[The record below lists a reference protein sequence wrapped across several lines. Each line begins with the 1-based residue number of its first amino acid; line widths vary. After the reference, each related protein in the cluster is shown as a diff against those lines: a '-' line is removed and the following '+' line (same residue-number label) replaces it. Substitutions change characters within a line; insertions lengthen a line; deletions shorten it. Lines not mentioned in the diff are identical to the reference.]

1 MNCNFYNTFVSDYSQ
16 SYLKFMLRLSTET
29 RQAQIKEA
37 TLEIISNEG
46 LAKLSI
52 KNLAAKV
59 GVSEGAIYRH
69 FKSKK
74 DILLSIVEDVYTNLV
89 VNQKEIANSKM
100 VTSIKLY
107 TFFCKQI
114 QYLIHN
120 KGVTILL
127 FSEATHTNDSNLKEK
142 LLKILKAQKTLLIQI
157 VQEGI
162 SHDLWNKNIDVN
174 DFATIYMGI
183 PVILNIELVLN
194 KENFN
199 HEEFCN
205 RMFSLLKRILKP

>member
-1 MNCNFYNTFVSDYSQ
+1 
-16 SYLKFMLRLSTET
+16 MLRLSTET

-37 TLEIISNEG
+37 VLDIISTEG
-46 LAKLSI
+46 LAKLST
-52 KNLAAKV
+52 KNLASKV

-74 DILLSIVEDVYTNLV
+74 DILLSIVEDVHINLV
-89 VNQKEIANSKM
+89 VNQTEIANSEM
-100 VTSIKLY
+100 VSSIKLF

-142 LLKILKAQKTLLIQI
+142 LLKILKAQKALLKQI
-157 VQEGI
+157 VTEGV
-162 SHDLWNKNIDVN
+162 SHGHWNKNINID

-183 PVILNIELVLN
+183 PVILNIEMVLN

-205 RMFSLLKRILKP
+205 RMFSLLERILKP

>member
-1 MNCNFYNTFVSDYSQ
+1 
-16 SYLKFMLRLSTET
+16 MLRLSTET

-37 TLEIISNEG
+37 VLDIISTEG
-46 LAKLSI
+46 LARLST

-74 DILLSIVEDVYTNLV
+74 AILLSIVEDVYTNLV
-89 VNQKEIANSKM
+89 VNQKEIANSEM

-127 FSEATHTNDSNLKEK
+127 FSEATHTNDSNLKEN
-142 LLKILKAQKTLLIQI
+142 LLKILKAQKTLLKQI
-157 VQEGI
+157 VAEGI
-162 SHDLWNKNIDVN
+162 SSGLWNKSINLD

-205 RMFSLLKRILKP
+205 RMFSLLERILKP

>member
-1 MNCNFYNTFVSDYSQ
+1 
-16 SYLKFMLRLSTET
+16 MLRLSTET

-37 TLEIISNEG
+37 VLEIISTEG
-46 LAKLSI
+46 LAKLST

-74 DILLSIVEDVYTNLV
+74 DILLSIIEDVYTNLV
-89 VNQKEIANSKM
+89 VNQKEIANSEM
-100 VTSIKLY
+100 VSSIKLY

-120 KGVTILL
+120 KGITILL
-127 FSEATHTNDSNLKEK
+127 FSEATHTNDSILKEK
-142 LLKILKAQKTLLIQI
+142 LLKILKAQKTLLKQI
-157 VQEGI
+157 VAEGI
-162 SHDLWNKNIDVN
+162 SNGSWNKSIDIN
-174 DFATIYMGI
+174 DFATLYMGI
-183 PVILNIELVLN
+183 PVILNIEMVLN

-205 RMFSLLKRILKP
+205 RMFSLLERILKP

>member
-1 MNCNFYNTFVSDYSQ
+1 VSDYSHI
-16 SYLKFMLRLSTET
+16 LKIMLRLSTET

-37 TLEIISNEG
+37 VLDIISTEG
-46 LAKLSI
+46 LAKLST
-52 KNLAAKV
+52 KNLASKV

-74 DILLSIVEDVYTNLV
+74 DILLSIVEDVHINLV
-89 VNQKEIANSKM
+89 VNQTEIANSEM
-100 VTSIKLY
+100 VSSIKLF

-142 LLKILKAQKTLLIQI
+142 LLKILKAQKALLKQI
-157 VQEGI
+157 VTEGV
-162 SHDLWNKNIDVN
+162 SHGHWNKNINID

-183 PVILNIELVLN
+183 PVILNIEMVLN

-205 RMFSLLKRILKP
+205 RMFSLLERILKP

>member
-1 MNCNFYNTFVSDYSQ
+1 VSDYSHV
-16 SYLKFMLRLSTET
+16 LILMLRLSTET

-37 TLEIISNEG
+37 VLDIISTEG
-46 LAKLSI
+46 LARLST

-74 DILLSIVEDVYTNLV
+74 AILLSIVEDVYTNLV
-89 VNQKEIANSKM
+89 VNQKEIANSEM

-127 FSEATHTNDSNLKEK
+127 FSEATHTNDSNLKEN
-142 LLKILKAQKTLLIQI
+142 LLKILKAQKTLLKQI
-157 VQEGI
+157 VAEGI
-162 SHDLWNKNIDVN
+162 SSGLWNKSINLD

-205 RMFSLLKRILKP
+205 RMFSLLERILKP

>member
-1 MNCNFYNTFVSDYSQ
+1 MSDYSHV
-16 SYLKFMLRLSTET
+16 LILMLRLSTET

-37 TLEIISNEG
+37 VLDIISTEG
-46 LAKLSI
+46 LARLST

-74 DILLSIVEDVYTNLV
+74 AILLSIVEDVYTNLV
-89 VNQKEIANSKM
+89 VNQKEIANSEM

-127 FSEATHTNDSNLKEK
+127 FSEATHTNDSNLKEN
-142 LLKILKAQKTLLIQI
+142 LLKILKAQKTLLKQI
-157 VQEGI
+157 VAEGI
-162 SHDLWNKNIDVN
+162 SSGLWNKSINLD

-205 RMFSLLKRILKP
+205 RMFSLLERILKP

>member
-1 MNCNFYNTFVSDYSQ
+1 VNCNFYNTFVSDYSQ

>member
-1 MNCNFYNTFVSDYSQ
+1 MSDYS
-16 SYLKFMLRLSTET
+16 LILITMLRLSTET

-37 TLEIISNEG
+37 VLDIISTEG
-46 LAKLSI
+46 LARLST

-89 VNQKEIANSKM
+89 VNQKEIANSEM
-100 VTSIKLY
+100 IPSIKLY

-114 QYLIHN
+114 QYLIRN
-120 KGVTILL
+120 NGVTILL
-127 FSEATHTNDSNLKEK
+127 FTEATHANDSYLKER
-142 LLKILKAQKTLLIQI
+142 LLKILEAQKTLLKQI
-157 VQEGI
+157 IVEGV
-162 SHDLWNKNIDVN
+162 SNGLWSKNIDLN

-183 PVILNIELVLN
+183 PVILNIEMVLN
-194 KENFN
+194 KESFN

-205 RMFSLLKRILKP
+205 KMFSLLERILKP

>member
-1 MNCNFYNTFVSDYSQ
+1 
-16 SYLKFMLRLSTET
+16 MLRLSTET

-37 TLEIISNEG
+37 VLDIISTEG
-46 LAKLSI
+46 LARLST

-89 VNQKEIANSKM
+89 VNQKEIANSEM

-142 LLKILKAQKTLLIQI
+142 LLKILKAQKTLLKQI
-157 VQEGI
+157 VAEGI
-162 SHDLWNKNIDVN
+162 SNGLWNKSINLN

-183 PVILNIELVLN
+183 PVILNIEMVLN

-205 RMFSLLKRILKP
+205 RMFSLLERILKP

>member
-1 MNCNFYNTFVSDYSQ
+1 
-16 SYLKFMLRLSTET
+16 MLRLSTET

-37 TLEIISNEG
+37 TLDIISNEG

-69 FKSKK
+69 FKSKRG
-74 DILLSIVEDVYTNLV
+74 ILLSIIKDVYNNLV
-89 VNQKEIANSKM
+89 VNQKEVANSNM
-100 VTSIKLY
+100 VPSIKLF

-114 QYLIHN
+114 KYLIHN
-120 KGVTILL
+120 KGITILL
-127 FSEATHTNDSNLKEK
+127 FTEATHANDSELKEK
-142 LLKILKAQKTLLIQI
+142 LLQILKSQKLLLIQI
-157 VQEGI
+157 VQEGV
-162 SHDLWNKNIDVN
+162 SHGLWNKNIDVN

-183 PVILNIELVLN
+183 PVILNIEMVLN

-205 RMFSLLKRILKP
+205 RMFSLLERILKP

>member
-1 MNCNFYNTFVSDYSQ
+1 MSDYSHV
-16 SYLKFMLRLSTET
+16 LILMLRLSTEI

-37 TLEIISNEG
+37 VLDIISTEG
-46 LAKLSI
+46 LARLST

-74 DILLSIVEDVYTNLV
+74 AILLSIVEDVYTNLV
-89 VNQKEIANSKM
+89 VNQKEIANSEM

-127 FSEATHTNDSNLKEK
+127 FSEATHTNDSNLKEN
-142 LLKILKAQKTLLIQI
+142 LLKILKAQKTLLKQI
-157 VQEGI
+157 VAEGI
-162 SHDLWNKNIDVN
+162 SSGLWNKSINLD

-205 RMFSLLKRILKP
+205 RMFSLLERILKP

>member
-1 MNCNFYNTFVSDYSQ
+1 MSDYSHI
-16 SYLKFMLRLSTET
+16 LTTMLRLSTET

-37 TLEIISNEG
+37 VLDIISTEG
-46 LAKLSI
+46 LARLST

-89 VNQKEIANSKM
+89 VNQKEIANSEM

-142 LLKILKAQKTLLIQI
+142 LLKILKAQKTLLKQI
-157 VQEGI
+157 VAEGI
-162 SHDLWNKNIDVN
+162 SNGLWNKSINLN

-183 PVILNIELVLN
+183 PVILNIEMVLN

-205 RMFSLLKRILKP
+205 RMFSLLERILKP

>member
-1 MNCNFYNTFVSDYSQ
+1 
-16 SYLKFMLRLSTET
+16 MLRLSTET

-37 TLEIISNEG
+37 VLAIISNEG
-46 LAKLSI
+46 LAKLST

-89 VNQKEIANSKM
+89 VNQKAIAESEM
-100 VTSIKLY
+100 TPSIKLF

-114 QYLIHN
+114 KYLIYN
-120 KGVTILL
+120 KGITILL
-127 FSEATHTNDSNLKEK
+127 FSEATHTNNSDLKEQ
-142 LLKILKAQKTLLIQI
+142 LLKTLKAQKLLLKQI
-157 VQEGI
+157 VEEGI
-162 SHDLWNKNIDVN
+162 EKGIWHKDLDIN
-174 DFATIYMGI
+174 DFATLYMGI
-183 PVILNIELVLN
+183 PVILNIEMVLN

-199 HEEFCN
+199 HEDFCN
-205 RMFSLLKRILKP
+205 RMMVLLERILKP

>member
-1 MNCNFYNTFVSDYSQ
+1 
-16 SYLKFMLRLSTET
+16 MLRLSTET

-37 TLEIISNEG
+37 VLDIISTEG
-46 LAKLSI
+46 LAKLST

-74 DILLSIVEDVYTNLV
+74 DILLSIVEDVHTNLV
-89 VNQKEIANSKM
+89 VNQKEIANSEM
-100 VTSIKLY
+100 VPSIKLF

-114 QYLIHN
+114 HYLIQN
-120 KGVTILL
+120 KGITILL
-127 FSEATHTNDSNLKEK
+127 FSEATHTNDSDLKEK
-142 LLKILKAQKTLLIQI
+142 LLKILKAQKTLLKQI
-157 VQEGI
+157 VAEGI
-162 SHDLWNKNIDVN
+162 VNGSWNKDINID

-183 PVILNIELVLN
+183 PVILNIEMVLN

-199 HEEFCN
+199 NEEFCK
-205 RMFSLLKRILKP
+205 RMFSLLERILKP